1 MSVGQTTV
9 FPNEKDNAQIA
20 PPWRDGKQG
29 VRCFTI
35 TFLVEALGVGP
46 SEPHTLKNL
55 EILSGGK
62 PLRFDGSAEQSW
74 FDYKAFHGFLDFSK
88 PKVSNQKR
96 AIIMQYVRYGSV
108 PNLQPLSLVIETGF
122 AKDIQK
128 FQFDSIRLQ

>member
-1 MSVGQTTV
+1 M
-9 FPNEKDNAQIA
+9 
-20 PPWRDGKQG
+20 
-29 VRCFTI
+29 
-35 TFLVEALGVGP
+35 
-46 SEPHTLKNL
+46 KNL